1 MSSTGRKIAIFRF
14 ALNWAKIVLFLKQN
28 AFKQNQIILHNMT
41 LPIFEKK
48 SVQGHKNIHLKTQKQ
63 RPAKKEWSE
72 EIMVNCDV
80 ICGADEILRCAFSRS
95 QGIKNVKGKR
105 HTEFHEYI

>member
-1 MSSTGRKIAIFRF
+1 MSSAGRKIAIFRF

-63 RPAKKEWSE
+63 RPAIKVWSK

-80 ICGADEILRCAFSRS
+80 ICGADEIVRCAFTRS
-95 QGIKNVKGKR
+95 QGTKNVRKK
-105 HTEFHEYI
+105 TY